1 MTKKIILLLAAIIL
15 YFCPVTG
22 AAEES
27 IRLDLQYPYSLT
39 PDEKAEVYPGST
51 QLLYISI
58 ENFNNPVKIPAHTII
73 DLPEG
78 LSARSGSGWA
88 LENKGRRIILDRLLP
103 ANYGQDFEV
112 VPVESSSDI
121 SAGTIA
127 AHLEGTDFEVAA
139 ETRFDIGNP
148 VKGMSSAPAARESWY
163 IQGTALP
170 VDESGNVD
178 SRQTDGTIVVPDVTL
193 ENMKTRLTG
202 GSAADWTALISKPVS
217 YILLDMRNPQK
228 DQVSVHFRA
237 ELVDRGTGQARTGL
251 ISASGEENQL
261 FADTESNATE
271 SQFYLNGNKMQTVV
285 IPLYADPF
293 SINEGD
299 YGLKITLSDGDMDKV
314 TEIPLTV
321 IKSRNVGIISLGFAL
336 LCLLIV
342 ILSFKKIRM
351 VIIRIGARGDIAV
364 ALFAAMAF
372 GSVVVPVTLIGD
384 FLHVILG
391 PFSGLVT
398 GLLSGILQYLL
409 LISLLVLF
417 RKPGV
422 AGLFYII
429 RWLLSA
435 ILFGRVTPVGI
446 LLCAISV
453 VVIEGVLQ
461 IAGFYR
467 KSEISFRFG
476 LFISLMIG
484 LCDAG
489 ITFIN
494 MQQLMLFYRMYY
506 ADWFVALYMII
517 NGLVYSTIGS
527 LLGFKMGNRLKQVMG
542 S

>member
-1 MTKKIILLLAAIIL
+1 MIKKIILLLAAIIL
-15 YFCPVTG
+15 YFCPVSQ
-22 AAEES
+22 AEEGTV
-27 IRLDLQYPYSLT
+27 RLDLQYPYSLN
-39 PDEKAEVYPGST
+39 PEEKMEVYPGST
-51 QLLYISI
+51 QLLYVSM
-58 ENFNNPVKIPAHTII
+58 ENFNNSEVLPVHTVI
-73 DLPEG
+73 DLPKG
-78 LSARSGSGWA
+78 LTARSGKGWT
-88 LENKGRRIILDRLLP
+88 LGKEGRQIILDKTLP
-103 ANYGQDFEV
+103 ADYGQDFEA
-112 VPVESSSDI
+112 VPVEASSDI
-121 SAGTIA
+121 AAGMITA
-127 AHLEGTDFEVAA
+127 RLEGTDYEVTAQDS
-139 ETRFDIGNP
+139 FDIGNP
-148 VKGMSSAPAARESWY
+148 AKGMASVPASRESWY

-178 SRQTDGTIVVPDVTL
+178 SRQSEGTIVVPDVTL

-228 DQVSVHFRA
+228 DQVTVHFRA
-237 ELVDRGTGQARTGL
+237 ELVDRGTGENRIGL
-251 ISASGEENQL
+251 ISSAG
-261 FADTESNATE
+261 DESQSLQEGDSQATE
-271 SQFYLNGNKMQTVV
+271 AQFYLNGNKMQTVV

-299 YGLKITLSDGDMDKV
+299 YGLKITLSDGDADKV

-321 IKSRNVGIISLGFAL
+321 IKSRNVGILSLGFASC
-336 LCLLIV
+336 CLFIV
-342 ILSFKKIRM
+342 ILSYKKIRR

-372 GSVVVPVTLIGD
+372 GSVVIPVTLLGD

-398 GLLSGILQYLL
+398 GLLSGVLQYLL

-422 AGLFYII
+422 AGLFYLI

-453 VVIEGVLQ
+453 VIIEGVLQ
-461 IAGFYR
+461 LSGFYR
-467 KSEISFRFG
+467 KSEISFQFG
-476 LFISLMIG
+476 LFISLLIG

-517 NGLVYSTIGS
+517 NGLIYSTIGS
-527 LLGFKMGNRLKQVMG
+527 LLGFKMGSRLKQVMG